1 MTITCSWSLNIGKEE
16 KVCVWAKWPI
26 RLVLISGVLSI
37 KLLVVCSRNI
47 SQWPWQRFK
56 CGPFYP
62 ESSALNIRPSHL
74 PTWLGFNYFSFL
86 QNEVTESLAAIFTH
100 KCWIQNLPAVLKSSV
115 VLTSSCDHCIE
126 IAICTMKY
134 LSWFVNINILADV
147 VKLHCKSSTKKSIL
161 LQCLFW

>member
-62 ESSALNIRPSHL
+62 ESSALNIRPLHL
-74 PTWLGFNYFSFL
+74 PTRLGFNYFSL
-86 QNEVTESLAAIFTH
+86 LKNEVTESLAATFTH
-100 KCWIQNLPAVLKSSV
+100 KCWIQNLPAVFKSSV

-126 IAICTMKY
+126 IARCTMKF
-134 LSWFVNINILADV
+134 LSWLVNINILADV